1 VDPSVEIQL
10 LEQILDELIDAIQ
23 EILQSGG
30 HLSDEIQGLLAEE
43 IELTLSRIS
52 QLRHEA
58 VIGPAPQ
65 AAPLE
70 PTNIAPG
77 GFPSSNIHGFK
88 YDPKSKQLLVQFHG
102 PYPQAAGPIYRY
114 TGVPQNTFDV
124 VARGQV
130 GPRTSGQNRYH
141 KWQRN
146 IAPSLGASVYALIR
160 EGGYP
165 YQRVS

>member
-1 VDPSVEIQL
+1 V
-10 LEQILDELIDAIQ
+10 
-23 EILQSGG
+23 
-30 HLSDEIQGLLAEE
+30 DEIVQFTQMLLDYAAQNAGNLNPESQRVLAEFIQNLLQF
-43 IELTLSRIS
+43 IEQETANVEGL
-52 QLRHEA
+52 
-58 VIGPAPQ
+58 APQ
-65 AAPLE
+65 GAAPLE
-70 PTNIAPG
+70 PTNMVPG
-77 GFPSSNIHGFK
+77 GFESSNIHGFK
-88 YDPKSKQLLVQFHG
+88 YDPQSKQLLVQFHG

-124 VARGQV
+124 VARGQL